1 MQLDPL
7 EKLHHG
13 SSTSQHHPMILV
25 AGSLSQ
31 KPRLVET
38 SAYSRDKD
46 SGVGT
51 GLDLRKAQVK
61 WKSSLNPQ
69 AAAAG
74 AGGAKESSS
83 NQGLSRRIFIQHNQ
97 RQQQQAT
104 KNSVGNLLN
113 SNEAN
118 ARVNADK

>member
-1 MQLDPL
+1 
-7 EKLHHG
+7 
-13 SSTSQHHPMILV
+13 MILV

-46 SGVGT
+46 SGVGGT
-51 GLDLRKAQVK
+51 GFDLRKAQVK

-69 AAAAG
+69 AATAG
-74 AGGAKESSS
+74 AGGVKESSS

-113 SNEAN
+113 NEAN
-118 ARVNADK
+118 ARINADK

>member
-13 SSTSQHHPMILV
+13 SSANQHHPMILV

-38 SAYSRDKD
+38 SAYPREKD
-46 SGVGT
+46 SGAGH
-51 GLDLRKAQVK
+51 GMDLRKAQVK

-69 AAAAG
+69 AASAG
-74 AGGAKESSS
+74 AGGTKESS
-83 NQGLSRRIFIQHNQ
+83 G
-97 RQQQQAT
+97 A
-104 KNSVGNLLN
+104 
-113 SNEAN
+113 
-118 ARVNADK
+118 